1 VAALDGRVEET
12 VVGLLE
18 AAPDGILAIDA
29 RGRIVLVNAQIER
42 LFGYPRDEMVGQP
55 IEMLVP
61 EAARAVHRE
70 HRARYERN
78 PYRRPMGAG
87 MQLAGRRRDGTEFPV
102 EISLNAVPTGSGVLF
117 AASVRDVS
125 ELQRAEAKFRR
136 LLDAAPDAMLCID
149 GEGRIT
155 LANVEAERVLGFPR
169 DELVG
174 QPVELL
180 VPEVSRGVHVSH
192 RAAYAA
198 NPERRP
204 MGAGRQLSV
213 RRRDGSEF
221 PADISLSA
229 LETDSGLLVCAAIR
243 DVTERLQVQ
252 AEAERVRIEAEQERY
267 ESRVQQ
273 SQRLESLGQLAGG
286 VAHDFNNLLAVIL
299 NYAAFVKEEMS
310 EDDAAAPPE
319 AERWES
325 VISDL
330 DQIELAAQK
339 AARLTHQLLAFA
351 RRDVGHPEV
360 VALNSVIVEVQRLL
374 NRTIGEHVVL
384 ATNLG
389 EDLWP
394 ILADPGQ
401 MEQVLVNLAVNARDA
416 MPDGGTLII
425 ETANLDVDEGYAVT
439 RPDVSPGRYVA
450 LRVSDTGEG
459 MSDEVLARAFEPFF
473 TTKAD
478 REGTGL
484 GLATVYGIVRRH
496 GGYAQL
502 YSEVGI
508 GTTFTALLPATDGE
522 VGTTARAGTRR
533 APSGGETVL
542 VVEDE
547 EALREVTRRILAR
560 HGYEVISAAN
570 GKEAIDLI
578 ARYDGP
584 LDLLLT
590 DVVMP
595 EMLGERV
602 ADEVQQLRPD
612 IQVVF
617 MSGYAEPILGARG
630 ALDEGV
636 VLVSKPFSE
645 TELLTKIRDALD
657 APR

>member
-1 VAALDGRVEET
+1 MAALDGQVEET

-18 AAPDGILAIDA
+18 AAPDGILAVDA
-29 RGRIVLVNAQIER
+29 RGHIVVVNAQIER
-42 LFGYPRDEMVGQP
+42 LFGYPRDELIGRPV
-55 IEMLVP
+55 EMLVP
-61 EAARAVHRE
+61 EATRAVHRE

-87 MQLAGRRRDGTEFPV
+87 MQLAGRRGDGTEFPI
-102 EISLNAVPTGSGVLF
+102 EISLNAVATDRGVLF
-117 AASVRDVS
+117 AASVRDIS

-155 LANVEAERVLGFPR
+155 LANIEAERVLGFPR

-180 VPEVSRGVHVSH
+180 VPEVSRGVHVGH
-192 RAAYAA
+192 RAEYAA
-198 NPERRP
+198 KPERRP

-243 DVTERLQVQ
+243 DMTERLQVQ

-267 ESRVQQ
+267 ESRMQQ

-310 EDDAAAPPE
+310 EDAAAPTD
-319 AERWES
+319 ADRWDS
-325 VISDL
+325 VIADL

-339 AARLTHQLLAFA
+339 AARLTHQLLSFA

-384 ATNLG
+384 VTNLG

-401 MEQVLVNLAVNARDA
+401 MEQVLVNLAVNSRDA
-416 MPDGGTLII
+416 MPEGGTLII

-439 RPDVSPGRYVA
+439 RPDVSPGRYVS

-459 MSDEVLARAFEPFF
+459 MPDEVLARAFEPFY

-508 GTTFTALLPATDGE
+508 GTTFTALLPATDGQ
-522 VGTTARAGTRR
+522 VASTPRAGARE

-560 HGYEVISAAN
+560 RGYEVISAAN

-578 ARYDGP
+578 ARYDGA

-595 EMLGERV
+595 EMLGEQV
-602 ADEVQQLRPD
+602 AVEIQRLRPD
-612 IQVVF
+612 IRVVF
-617 MSGYAEPILGARG
+617 MSGYAEPVLGARG